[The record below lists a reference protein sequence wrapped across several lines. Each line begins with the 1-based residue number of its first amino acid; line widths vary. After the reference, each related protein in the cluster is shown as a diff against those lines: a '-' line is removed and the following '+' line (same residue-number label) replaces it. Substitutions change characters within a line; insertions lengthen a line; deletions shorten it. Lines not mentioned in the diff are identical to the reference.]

1 MCSGSRWRL
10 SWRSRD
16 SSSTGVEDT
25 RGVGESFSSR
35 RFALAVAAFAAV
47 LIVGM
52 AGYHAILG
60 EAWVDA
66 LYRSVVT
73 VSLTGLDSK
82 PSGVGAEIFTIAL
95 LVAGV
100 TIFLYVSGAIVEL
113 IARGLLGGAWAERRR
128 RRMIERLRDHYIV
141 CGYGRVGRRVG
152 REFRERGAPFVVLD
166 FSEEAKQAAARDGV
180 LFVEGSATRG
190 DDLEA
195 AGLPR
200 AHGLVAA
207 SDSDVDNLYLVLS
220 ARSESPE
227 LLIVARAST
236 EDAADKLKLAGAD
249 RIVQPYQAAG
259 RVMANLMLKPQ
270 VTAFVD
276 EVTSVAGA
284 TDFQL
289 EEILVTASC
298 GQTGRTIRELRVRH
312 ETGALIIA
320 IRHNDGSFETTPSPD
335 AVLHQGDVLIAVGS
349 PDELAK
355 LESMFAPREE
365 AFAR

>member
-1 MCSGSRWRL
+1 
-10 SWRSRD
+10 
-16 SSSTGVEDT
+16 
-25 RGVGESFSSR
+25 VGETFSSR
-35 RFALAVAAFAAV
+35 RFALAIGAFAVV
-47 LIVGM
+47 LVIGM
-52 AGYHAILG
+52 VGYHAILG
-60 EAWVDA
+60 EGWVDS
-66 LYRSVVT
+66 LYRAVVT

-82 PSGVGAEIFTIAL
+82 PRGAGAEIFTIGL

-128 RRMIERLRDHYIV
+128 RRMIDSLRDHYIV
-141 CGYGRVGRRVG
+141 CGYGRVGRRVA

-166 FSEEAKQAAARDGV
+166 FSDEAKAAAERDGIF
-180 LFVEGSATRG
+180 FVEGNATRAE
-190 DDLEA
+190 DLDRVGFA
-195 AGLPR
+195 Y
-200 AHGLVAA
+200 AHGIVAA

-220 ARSESPE
+220 ARSERPD

-236 EDAADKLKLAGAD
+236 EDAAEKLKLAGAD

-276 EVTSVAGA
+276 EMTSVAGA

-298 GQTGRTIRELRVRH
+298 GQTGRTIRELRIRH
-312 ETGALIIA
+312 ETGALVIA

-335 AVLHQGDVLIAVGS
+335 SVLHQGDVLIAVGS
-349 PDELAK
+349 PDELAR